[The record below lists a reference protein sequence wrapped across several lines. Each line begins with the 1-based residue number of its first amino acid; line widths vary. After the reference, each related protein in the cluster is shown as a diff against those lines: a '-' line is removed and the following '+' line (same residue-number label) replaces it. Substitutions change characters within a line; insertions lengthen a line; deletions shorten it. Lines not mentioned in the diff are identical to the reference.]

1 MAERKHYCNDDEKY
15 LRTIE
20 HINDSFMKMEMED
33 SSESNR
39 ISNMIGKYSEDAE
52 GDSLIKEINC
62 SKKF

>member
-20 HINDSFMKMEMED
+20 HINDSFLKMEMDD
-33 SSESNR
+33 SSVSNR
-39 ISNMIGKYSEDAE
+39 ISNIIGKYSE

-62 SKKF
+62 SKKS